1 MKKTGTH
8 VLRWLSIG
16 IIIMS
21 WQVSAAIVFG
31 IVHESSHEARSHDKL
46 IQGNGSRKDVS
57 CKDALKNASVIKVGM
72 RESEVLDL
80 LGKPTGR
87 LENEWGYNFMACVQ
101 PPQAGEQKIIG
112 LGLVFSEGIIKQI
125 KYATVDA
132 TGPAPGYAPTRKK
145 EKKRPLKSRKHASA
159 NAMAD
164 KSLEP
169 SGPNASL
176 SSLFAVNQAAA
187 RFRL

>member
-8 VLRWLSIG
+8 ALRWLLTG

-21 WQVSAAIVFG
+21 WQVSAAIVFAV
-31 IVHESSHEARSHDKL
+31 VHESSHEARSHDKL

-57 CKDALKNASVIKVGM
+57 CKDALKNAPEIKVGM
-72 RESEVLDL
+72 REAEVLDL
-80 LGKPTGR
+80 LGEPTGR
-87 LENEWGYNFMACVQ
+87 VENEWGYNFMACVQ

-112 LGLVFSEGIIKQI
+112 LALFFSEGIIKQI

-132 TGPAPGYAPTRKK
+132 TGPAPGYALGRMR
-145 EKKRPLKSRKHASA
+145 EKKRHLKSRKHATA
-159 NAMAD
+159 NNHA
-164 KSLEP
+164 
-169 SGPNASL
+169 
-176 SSLFAVNQAAA
+176 AV